1 MFRMFCILW
10 KYENPMPKFYKQESV
25 ENPWYF
31 EIHAKKWMK
40 TYHTLAISR
49 FYFQNKVLF
58 KPKYFFTF
66 IENLNAQP
74 INVEKTIRIAFYA
87 QNKWLKIYK
96 FLSYIFQYP

>member
-1 MFRMFCILW
+1 MFRMFCLLW

-25 ENPWYF
+25 ENPWYL
-31 EIHAKKWMK
+31 EKQAKNWMK
-40 TYHTLAISR
+40 NLSYVGNITFLFS
-49 FYFQNKVLF
+49 KKSLF

-87 QNKWLKIYK
+87 QNKWLKIYR
-96 FLSYIFQYP
+96 FMSYIF

>member
-1 MFRMFCILW
+1 
-10 KYENPMPKFYKQESV
+10 
-25 ENPWYF
+25 
-31 EIHAKKWMK
+31 MK

-87 QNKWLKIYK
+87 QHK
-96 FLSYIFQYP
+96 